1 MDEPGQQRST
11 DPDALELVELLRR
24 YVVETERYI
33 ETSSTQ
39 HELHRTDLNALAVI
53 MDATR
58 AGEHLTPTRL
68 GAALHLSSPA
78 TTALLDRLE
87 RAGHVRRTR
96 STVDRRRVDLEMT
109 ESAAA
114 MGSQLFGPLGRSV
127 GAVIAR
133 YDPEQR
139 ALVARFLREVIAA
152 TAAARGGSGQQA
164 RPL

>member
-1 MDEPGQQRST
+1 M

-24 YVVETERYI
+24 YVVEVERYI

-53 MDATR
+53 MDATG
-58 AGEHLTPTRL
+58 AGEPLTPSLL

-96 STVDRRRVDLEMT
+96 NTVDRRRVDLEMT
-109 ESAAA
+109 ESAAV

-139 ALVARFLREVIAA
+139 ALVARFLRDVISA
-152 TAAARGGSGQQA
+152 TAGARGGPDPQE